1 MNSLSLFLECTVSS
15 LLSGETL
22 IILHVIIQVLPP
34 QLLDPRHCLSFL
46 VAQMVKNLLQCRR
59 YGFKP
64 WIRKI
69 PWKREWQS
77 TPVFL
82 PGKFHG
88 QRILV
93 AYSPWGCKESDKTE
107 QLTLLSHFQ
116 TLTRGWS
123 YPPLRFLELYS
134 GLSYTVQ
141 HFHSIIFQD
150 LKELNWNSIIST
162 SFVRSNAF

>member
-22 IILHVIIQVLPP
+22 ITLHVIIQVSPP

-134 GLSYTVQ
+134 GLNYTVQ

-162 SFVRSNAF
+162 SFVCSNAS